1 MTSRTPR
8 RFLRHER
15 DIDRY
20 AIAITVADAQLD
32 RQPRAAADGSSAVDE
47 AVAVD
52 VQPLA
57 LIRQDEPVGLRL
69 VEPQH
74 RAFHSCAPT
83 VSLKHSTVPVAMNTP
98 SLAVMNGQGLR

>member
-1 MTSRTPR
+1 MTSRPPR
-8 RFLRHER
+8 RFLRHEG

-20 AIAITVADAQLD
+20 AIAFTLADAQLD
-32 RQPRAAADGSSAVDE
+32 RQPRAAADGSGAVDE

-57 LIRQDEPVGLRL
+57 LIGHVGLRF